1 MKRCT
6 IEHHVDEFGTIPA
19 GSLWAD
25 DSHFIVQPD
34 KFEDVPEADPGLA
47 PLSRKFGSRKV
58 DD

>member
-1 MKRCT
+1 MKRC
-6 IEHHVDEFGTIPA
+6 IETHHIDAFGTIPA

-25 DSHFIVQPD
+25 DSHFIEQAD